1 MYFAEIDLGGNT
13 SNTQML
19 HDPYS
24 DDRLLY
30 KGQVT
35 QVLGAVNDFRFEIL
49 PSHPLFETEI
59 EPYSTLV
66 RVRDSQNN
74 IIFRGRV
81 VDYSQKMSGNGL
93 MSKEYLAEC
102 ELAYLLDSMQ
112 KAEEIFRIDEV
123 EYLRRLLINHNAT
136 VGNDKRI
143 HALRIERGQNTI
155 LVAGGPNTICNCG
168 ATVGIYHVNYGSTYQ
183 NIREQILTPLGGY
196 IWLEYAENGD
206 RILNYSH
213 TTGNTRE
220 MPIELAVNLESMKSE
235 YFPSREITQ
244 LIPLGSEIDCP
255 ELAIKRLRDIGLIE
269 NEDNQ
274 NFWQYEVDHWD
285 EDGASLHQDPDH
297 TPISRWTSQLLV
309 GLSKLNYNNGCK
321 CERNNGGCA
330 RCISYISAK
339 REAIQPTW
347 MIPDVNSIYYYER
360 AVDFLANS
368 GAISSQDYWKEAKN
382 SKHLELRWLIRL
394 AAQTVY
400 TEDSRRTEI
409 DCPLDAIEWLRI
421 NNLCD
426 PDIPCVPGI
435 PCDPDNPCDPVRG
448 IQFFGQPDDWI
459 AEVNPDNPNRISPW
473 TGQLIVKLARLNFN
487 ARTRE
492 EVDEHR
498 DMLAQYVYRM
508 NSFGQYVRV
517 YLPNGV
523 PRQEVDCNIA
533 FRKAVDSLSNTG
545 VIGSPTYWKNLVG
558 DRYEGVRFIKWLIR
572 LGDLTIDHT
581 RPLKMQ
587 YNDAIEW
594 LTMIGLMDNPDFWRE
609 EVREPE
615 EGEEDHRISPWT
627 GRLLVELAMV
637 NYRREYFD
645 KYRAQ
650 LQPRLFPDIND
661 TGAYKLAVDS
671 LSNTGA
677 ISSPEYWKEAERVN
691 QINLRWLIRLADYVV
706 DHENP
711 HADFPR
717 RRLSIKAG
725 PSNERYLPINNNLKT
740 TVEGVVIWDDINDPD
755 ELYDKA
761 KQWVA
766 DRERITNSISISALD
781 LSHIDSKYDSFKVGD
796 SYYVDNRLLGKT
808 PGDGGGYPLIEKKID
823 VVNPLKSSLT
833 FGDRQVTL
841 SSPQGRR

>member
-24 DDRLLY
+24 ENRLLY

-35 QVLGAVNDFRFEIL
+35 QVLGAINDFRFEIL
-49 PSHPLFETEI
+49 HNHPLYETEI
-59 EPYSTLV
+59 RPYSTLV
-66 RVRDSQNN
+66 KVRDSQNK

-81 VDYSQKMSGNGL
+81 VDYSQKMSNNGL

-136 VGNDKRI
+136 VGNDKKI
-143 HALRIERGQNTI
+143 HALRIQRDQNTI
-155 LVAGGPNTICNCG
+155 IPVDGGPNTICNCG

-183 NIREQILTPLGGY
+183 NIRDQILTPLGGY
-196 IWLEYAENGD
+196 IWLEYDQAGN

-213 TTGNTRE
+213 TTGVTRE

-255 ELAIKRLRDIGLIE
+255 ELAIDRLTEIGLI
-269 NEDNQ
+269 DNPD
-274 NFWQYEVDHWD
+274 FWRHEVRYWD
-285 EDGASLHQDPDH
+285 EEGNSQHQESH
-297 TPISRWTSQLLV
+297 TPVSRWTSQLLV
-309 GLSKLNYNNGCK
+309 NLSKLNFNNGCK
-321 CERNNGGCA
+321 CERNSDGNGCI

-339 REAIQPTW
+339 REAIQPTG

-368 GAISSQDYWKEAKN
+368 GAINSQDYWKEAKN
-382 SKHLELRWLIRL
+382 SKHLNLRWLIRL

-400 TEDSRRTEI
+400 TDDSRRTDI

-421 NNLCD
+421 NNGCD
-426 PDIPCVPGI
+426 D
-435 PCDPDNPCDPVRG
+435 DPVRG

-487 ARTRE
+487 ARTEE
-492 EVDEHR
+492 EVNVHR
-498 DMLAQYVYRM
+498 AMLLQYTNR
-508 NSFGQYVRV
+508 NSLGQYVGAL
-517 YLPNGV
+517 LPNGV
-523 PRQEVDCNIA
+523 PRQNVDCNIA
-533 FRKAVDSLSNTG
+533 FRRAVDSLSNTG
-545 VIGSPTYWKNLVG
+545 VIGSPNYWKDLVG
-558 DRYEGVRFIKWLIR
+558 NRYEGVRLIKWLIR

-594 LTMIGLMDNPDFWRE
+594 LTMIGLMDNPEFWRE
-609 EVREPE
+609 QIREPE

-637 NYRREYFD
+637 NYRREYFE
-645 KYRAQ
+645 KYRTQ
-650 LQPRLFPDIND
+650 LQPRPFPDIND
-661 TGAYKLAVDS
+661 TGAYKMAVDS

-677 ISSPEYWKEAERVN
+677 FGSPEYWKEAQRVN
-691 QINLRWLIRLADYVV
+691 QINLRWLIRLADFVV
-706 DHENP
+706 DHEHP
-711 HADFPR
+711 HAEFPR
-717 RRLSIKAG
+717 RRLTIEKG
-725 PSNERYLPINNNLKT
+725 PEGRNYLPVKNNLDT
-740 TVEGVVIWDDINDPD
+740 VVEGVVIWDDINDPE

-761 KQWVA
+761 RQWVA
-766 DRERITNSISISALD
+766 DRGRITNSISISALD
-781 LSHIDSKYDSFKVGD
+781 LSHIDNTTYESFNVGD
-796 SYYVDNRLLGKT
+796 SYYVDNRLLEKT
-808 PGDGGGYPLIEKKID
+808 PGDGSGYPLIEKKID
-823 VVNPLKSSLT
+823 VVSPLKSSLT

-841 SSPQGRR
+841 GSPQGRR